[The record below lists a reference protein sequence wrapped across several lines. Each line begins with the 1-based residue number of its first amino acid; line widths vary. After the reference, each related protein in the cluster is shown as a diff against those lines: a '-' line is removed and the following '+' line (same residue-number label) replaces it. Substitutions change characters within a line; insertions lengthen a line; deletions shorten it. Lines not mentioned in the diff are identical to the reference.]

1 MRQTEERKEL
11 VEEINAT
18 EKINSSQ
25 VQNGQT
31 QNAKTKDK
39 GSSNKNE
46 RKKPNKFGL
55 IALLIALVAV
65 IVLAIVLCNDP
76 NACLK
81 GQVHTDANLDLICD
95 NCNKDMPCVEGK
107 KHADADLNLICDNC
121 GVKLPCKNNESHI
134 DANLDLVCDNCKGKI
149 PCANGE
155 VHADVN
161 NDLLCD
167 NCGAGIA
174 SSDVSVYKEIENEKE
189 TLDEKNVS
197 VRGNMPTDTKVAM
210 NEIERN
216 EAISLAQKYKDIES
230 KDVIAAYDIT
240 LTDSENIKYQPANDG
255 EKVKVTISNLNID
268 PSKGLAMMHII
279 DENNYEMI
287 GLNRITSTEVEFT
300 TNRFSTYIL
309 VTVGTSK
316 IEFEGLGTYTVL
328 DSENV
333 PLASGV
339 EFANLTSFEFKI
351 MPVDNYTLT
360 SVVLKNASGTV
371 INPSLDGSTIFS
383 MSDYGTGKSCKISSI
398 TQDLKIEVTNV
409 ITLTNPITLTAV
421 TDGEWTNQD
430 ITVEIDWPVTAF
442 TNQIKID
449 DGEWTDYS
457 EATYT
462 MTASGTL
469 YARVFDGD
477 QGGGEVNVPVL
488 NIDKIAPVVTLYQDT
503 TGYTTSSKI
512 YMNATEEG
520 AGIYGYAS
528 SVWGYTYCTSYK
540 TVSANTFSLSGVHI
554 GTDNDNYQM
563 CVRVKDLAGNIG
575 QATLDV
581 TNVDK
586 GTPIISDGTTYSD
599 ALYNQY
605 KGYGSTISTYSD
617 SMFTNSSGGIGS
629 YQAPSKFSMTRMTY
643 DAAGIEKWSGTSSNY
658 VIKFSSQGKSSY
670 GYLGGW
676 NQSFRAVP
684 GAYYIHRFVAKI
696 PVGYTVDETANSTS
710 TARRWLTSN
719 VGTGDWY
726 EYMYVYDSYE
736 TGTFMTVSYNMLYG
750 TPGTEDNPLEW
761 YLAFN
766 TVYDLTHLWD
776 DIDVTYNTDASAT
789 LNIKVQDGFSGVKSI
804 TVNDVEIPFTEVTA
818 GSNKS
823 VTADYIITEPGT
835 YKIIATDNA
844 GNTAT
849 LTKTAYLITYD
860 GNGADGGTTV
870 NQIKIGN
877 VGNARESLYNN
888 EASKNK
894 SILLRQNG
902 YTNSN
907 GLAFQGWST
916 TTDEIVE
923 YMAGARCFGNTNLD
937 LYAVWNDGIVWDVS
951 KTTSDSVRAKVSEIT
966 AGSGKY
972 QLTIYGTGMMK
983 GWSLQEA
990 RAGAL
995 PWETYRSKIYK
1006 VVIEE
1011 GVTNLGTETIWG
1023 MNNLT
1028 SFTEITFPNSLTR
1041 LENNCIRECSNL
1053 RGTLNISK
1061 NIVYVSAMYGVPV
1074 TEIVVDANNPTYAS
1088 KDGALYNKTMT
1099 TLIMYPVGSSNK
1111 TFAIPD
1117 SVTSVGGEAMEHSSV
1132 TNITIPTSVK
1142 SIGGFGMASNPFTN
1156 LYLHA
1161 GITTINNGTFYNLYN
1176 VDSIYIHAQ
1185 DITLNE
1191 NSFTDAKSG
1200 SKIYTVSKTVAD
1212 KFVAG
1217 THYTAANTTIYY
1229 PPYFSSHPTSRSA
1242 GEGTTTTFTVTA
1254 VNGSPTGTL
1263 TYQWQYR
1270 ENASAEWKN
1279 VTSAQGTGG
1288 TTRSFTTVTLT
1299 TDMNGYQFRCKLA
1312 NGIYP
1317 NAEITE
1323 DEISSA
1329 IISYAATVTVI
1340 QANYLYNNQYFET
1353 LADAYVE
1360 VKRNY
1365 SAEVAGS
1372 VSATITVNQDCIDAS
1387 DFNHAYSSNINKL
1400 TINTNGKTLT
1410 KIGTPIKNSG
1420 PMFITGSGTIQ
1431 SSTDSTKAIATVIEN
1446 SGTLTING
1454 ATIKHNG
1461 TTSGTYKAIANV
1473 ASSSTTT
1480 VNSGNVIEEYSL
1492 ETTGTGNGYAIYSDV
1507 ASTITINGGTV
1518 SSKTNKTGNA
1528 AIEAYGTNK
1537 TSIYVY
1543 GGTVESVTDAVH
1555 VTSGASGSTTAS
1567 LIQAEG
1573 GTITGGRY
1581 GIFYDTGTTAVLRV
1595 NGATVYGGTSG
1606 VINYGTGETLLM
1618 TGTIDGAN
1626 AAITTAS
1633 TAPVSIKGG
1642 TIKGSTGILNE
1653 TVAKVTI
1660 YTGTID
1666 STNYGI
1672 HNRSTGEIRIE
1683 NGTVKGNLYYGV
1695 YNEGAGTINVLGGT
1709 ILSAEARGIR
1719 DDGSGTINIG
1729 NEDGVISV
1737 TTPVVQGETFGVYA
1751 ETGTVFNFYDGKI
1764 KGITAPFVDGTID
1777 SSEDGYSVFRS
1788 REGNYIAA
1796 TLQSGWD
1803 ISPIGSSTVT
1813 AWAVLEQDAN
1823 DMDKYKLI
1831 ITGTG
1836 AMKDF
1841 TTTSVPWLGYRHLIA
1856 TVDIQEGITNLGD
1869 NVMYN
1874 FESLT
1879 DLTTPSTITS
1889 IGDHAFA
1896 NCKNISGTFEIPA
1909 GVTSIGVNPFAYAT
1923 FENITLADGNIS
1935 YVVEDRALYNVGKT
1949 TLLAYPAGNTSTDFV
1964 IPSTVTTVGQ
1974 EAFATS
1980 KLVNITIPTNV
1991 TTISNDAFN
2000 GSSNVTTLLIPSSVT
2015 SIGTNAFA
2023 NMTSLETLYLKTGK
2037 SASIGSGA
2045 FLNMASGSTIYTISY
2060 DVYTNL
2066 SGKYTTANTVVYYPP
2081 KITVQPPDQ
2090 ALVCPE
2096 PGEFVIEVQ
2105 DGNPS
2110 GITYQWYIK
2119 EPDATDWREVTSSDG
2134 TGGTTATFTTGYT
2147 DPEMVGTTYRCMV
2160 KSNTYPNEYFT
2171 QDEISA
2177 DTVSRAASLSISG
2190 GNYRVDS
2197 GLYYP
2202 TFQAALEGAGAGTH
2216 DITVIVSTVDDSAP
2230 VIASN
2235 QVITLDMKSKEIEKL
2250 TAGIINNGTLTI
2262 NNGGTIETISN
2273 ASAGIIELMINNGT
2287 LNLQGSTIR
2296 HNGNE
2301 EQIAY
2306 ALQNYGTFNM
2316 TSGAVEMKLNSAIA
2330 TTAKWSARGIT
2341 NFEGTLNISGGTV
2354 AIDYNVSE
2362 ANLSIAKECLAY
2374 AIEGWDADYIGGG
2387 TDKTGV
2393 INISGTTNITST
2405 GKGIVLKYD
2414 AEDYESKHNLKIT
2427 GGTIIAGEYG
2437 IWASQYIAGSIEITG
2452 GTITA
2457 DDTAIKVESTGLVP
2471 VSITGATVTSNGGHA
2486 VHTTVANST
2495 VTIGAG
2501 STITAAS
2508 DGIVFGSNGIY
2519 TQTGGRITAASD
2531 GVTFGGNATIN
2542 ITGGTVIAT
2551 AGNGLDIPSSATS
2564 ATATISGATI
2574 TASQKVINMNA
2585 ATSLLTIEDGTYR
2598 SNGSTGTNEY
2608 GIYMNAATSGTID
2621 LGKTNE
2627 AGPSITSGYVG
2638 VYLNSA
2644 SGNMRMNSG
2653 LIDAKEGITTSDTLS
2668 GTITINAGTINGSNK
2683 GINTAAPIELL
2694 INNATMTSNTCIINL
2709 AGNAKA
2715 SIVAGSYS
2723 GLNTGITMAGAS
2735 TLTMEGGTID
2745 TSIYGITNSGTGTLT
2760 IKGGN
2765 VYAGEIAVEHNGAAG
2780 TLTIGEDDVTE
2791 WVSKVNPEIRSI
2803 VAIDAPNGFNFYDG
2817 ILKGIAS
2824 TNDGEILDIPD
2835 KYDLYD
2841 GEETIDS
2848 KLYKTKFIAMGWDIS
2863 ATVGVDNVWAFLEKT
2878 ETGRTLTIQGTGA
2891 IKDFE
2896 YVDDEYSN
2904 IPWINYYTEIDK
2916 LIIEEGI
2923 TVIGSRVFA
2932 KLYGITTINIPEGVI
2947 RINDWAFIKSL
2958 QNSKTVSIPSTLTS
2972 MGVNPFAYASVS
2984 SFKVASGNTYYKVV
2998 NDVLFNIDGTEL
3010 VAYPRMK
3017 ADTSYTIP
3025 ESVTKILRQ
3034 SFREADNLKTLIVG
3048 SNVTQIEEGAFIA
3061 SNQLEKVYI
3070 NSNKLTTVEQNA
3082 FSRIAEGSI
3091 IYTNAKSIAD
3101 LFVADTNYTSANTK
3115 VYYPPV
3121 INTHPVSQ
3129 EITNGNPVT
3138 FSVGVTA
3145 GNPATKY
3152 TWQIKSP
3159 TSTEW
3164 VNATA
3169 SDGTGYNEAS
3179 FVVLAT
3185 GDLDGYQY
3193 RCVVSSDGY
3202 PNEEMTNAE
3211 LALTSNA
3218 ATLTI
3223 NAANYQVGSL
3233 YYNTLKA
3240 AVESITT
3247 TAETRIEVLLD
3258 NTEEDA
3264 VIIGS
3269 TQNIVIDLNECVI
3282 TGNDFAIV
3290 NKGKL
3295 TLTGE
3300 GSINAVYKE
3309 SSYWLFSNRGTINVE
3324 SGTYKFENKNTED
3337 YITLGIIINEN
3348 ETSVTNIYGGTFE
3361 AINENEG
3368 FSTCVNAYAGEVNVF
3383 GGEINAGHYGIF
3395 NSGAFNA
3402 RINVS
3407 GGDITANNSGVLL
3420 TKTNSSNTAQ
3430 ETNLNISGTT
3440 KIYGAKYGIWNEFS
3454 TVDINI
3460 TGGTIEGGTHGIMNT
3475 TSKTIIGTQGGEL
3488 SATTPEI
3495 IGGSYSI
3502 ESTNGIYFYDGILKG
3517 KTKAYYGNITAVE
3530 TNSHI
3535 MLKSPSENGTS
3546 YYSAHL
3552 EDNDTFV
3559 NTWDI
3564 SKTSGTDNVTAGI
3577 KVIAGDGV
3585 NSATRYKLVIYGT
3598 GETRGY
3604 TISTTTTNT
3613 PWFTPYAPNTT
3624 TLELR
3629 EGVTSYGN
3637 ALFANMTAVTS
3648 ISIPDSVTSFG
3659 DYTFARMTSLPN
3671 TFEIGKNVTS
3681 MGNNPF
3687 RDVNLTAFT
3696 IETGNTAFAVDSE
3709 GVLYTSDLTRLI
3721 SYPKSKTLARYEVK
3735 SNVTNIDAYA
3745 FYNASNLN
3753 KVFLKVTEANKGG
3766 INRTGTFMG
3775 LSSGSIIYTEAKEI
3789 ADLFVAGTTYTGAN
3803 TIIYYPF
3810 KIITMPE
3817 DIILNIGESLILE
3830 PDIRAGN
3837 PTDDVKYQWYFNGG
3851 ALNGETGTTFRKDLI
3866 VDSDSGDYQILIKSA
3881 LVDGEYYYSH
3891 MSEPTNMI
3899 VRDHVGPETVS
3910 VAITYH
3916 EDGTATATVTAH
3928 DSYSGVAK
3936 FYLNDTELT
3945 TGVTIK
3951 NDGSGTA
3958 VFDITSYG
3966 AYNIE
3971 VADVED
3977 NRTEVQKSVYQIT
3990 YNVGTSYQTS
4000 GSMLN
4005 QLLVHGY
4012 PITLR
4017 ECGFHKTGYTF
4028 SNWKT
4033 PAGVAYDAGDSYNE
4047 AGHALITAVWTINQ
4061 YTVAFYTDTGDGVK
4075 LLAQNTYN
4083 YEDTIMVP
4091 GQQVHVA
4098 EMDGTTKYKIYRHKG
4113 DWVASIVGEKGDL
4126 DPVDINSSNAS
4137 TVKVIDANVRYDVVY
4152 DITTYDVGNATV
4164 YIDGNSKITANTT
4177 ANDIAIKNDEGLVII
4192 GPKPE
4197 IYGPIQN
4204 NNGIVTQN

>member
-1 MRQTEERKEL
+1 
-11 VEEINAT
+11 
-18 EKINSSQ
+18 
-25 VQNGQT
+25 
-31 QNAKTKDK
+31 
-39 GSSNKNE
+39 
-46 RKKPNKFGL
+46 
-55 IALLIALVAV
+55 
-65 IVLAIVLCNDP
+65 
-76 NACLK
+76 
-81 GQVHTDANLDLICD
+81 
-95 NCNKDMPCVEGK
+95 
-107 KHADADLNLICDNC
+107 
-121 GVKLPCKNNESHI
+121 
-134 DANLDLVCDNCKGKI
+134 
-149 PCANGE
+149 
-155 VHADVN
+155 
-161 NDLLCD
+161 
-167 NCGAGIA
+167 
-174 SSDVSVYKEIENEKE
+174 
-189 TLDEKNVS
+189 
-197 VRGNMPTDTKVAM
+197 
-210 NEIERN
+210 
-216 EAISLAQKYKDIES
+216 
-230 KDVIAAYDIT
+230 
-240 LTDSENIKYQPANDG
+240 
-255 EKVKVTISNLNID
+255 
-268 PSKGLAMMHII
+268 
-279 DENNYEMI
+279 
-287 GLNRITSTEVEFT
+287 
-300 TNRFSTYIL
+300 
-309 VTVGTSK
+309 
-316 IEFEGLGTYTVL
+316 
-328 DSENV
+328 
-333 PLASGV
+333 
-339 EFANLTSFEFKI
+339 
-351 MPVDNYTLT
+351 
-360 SVVLKNASGTV
+360 
-371 INPSLDGSTIFS
+371 
-383 MSDYGTGKSCKISSI
+383 
-398 TQDLKIEVTNV
+398 
-409 ITLTNPITLTAV
+409 
-421 TDGEWTNQD
+421 
-430 ITVEIDWPVTAF
+430 
-442 TNQIKID
+442 
-449 DGEWTDYS
+449 
-457 EATYT
+457 
-462 MTASGTL
+462 
-469 YARVFDGD
+469 
-477 QGGGEVNVPVL
+477 
-488 NIDKIAPVVTLYQDT
+488 
-503 TGYTTSSKI
+503 
-512 YMNATEEG
+512 
-520 AGIYGYAS
+520 
-528 SVWGYTYCTSYK
+528 
-540 TVSANTFSLSGVHI
+540 
-554 GTDNDNYQM
+554 
-563 CVRVKDLAGNIG
+563 
-575 QATLDV
+575 
-581 TNVDK
+581 
-586 GTPIISDGTTYSD
+586 
-599 ALYNQY
+599 
-605 KGYGSTISTYSD
+605 
-617 SMFTNSSGGIGS
+617 MFTNSSGGIGS
-629 YQAPSKFSMTRMTY
+629 YQAPSTFSMTRMTY
-643 DAAGIEKWSGTSSNY
+643 ADAGVEKWSGTSSNY
-658 VIKFSSQGKSSY
+658 VIKFSSQGKSSS

-696 PVGYTVDETANSTS
+696 PVGYTVSETANSTS

-736 TGTFMTVSYNMLYG
+736 TGTFMTVSYNMLSG
-750 TPGTEDNPLEW
+750 TPGTAEKPLEW

-766 TVYDLTHLWD
+766 TVYDLTHIWD
-776 DIDVTYNTDASAT
+776 DVDVTYNDDASAT

-818 GSNKS
+818 GSDKN
-823 VTADYIITEPGT
+823 VTADYKITTPGT
-835 YKIIATDNA
+835 YKIVATDNA

-849 LTKTAYLITYD
+849 LTKTAYLISYD
-860 GNGADGGTTV
+860 GNGADGGATV

-877 VGNARESLYNN
+877 VGNAREVYYDQSSN
-888 EASKNK
+888 KINK
-894 SILLRQNG
+894 SIVLRQNG

-916 TTDEIVE
+916 TSDEIVE
-923 YMAGARCFGNTNLD
+923 YMAGTRYYGNSGLN

-951 KTTSDSVRAKVSEIT
+951 NSSSDNVRAKVSEIT
-966 AGSGKY
+966 PGSGKY
-972 QLTIYGTGMMK
+972 QLTIYGTGKMK
-983 GWSLQEA
+983 SWSLTQA
-990 RAGAL
+990 NAGSL
-995 PWETYRSKIYK
+995 PWDSYRNKIYK
-1006 VVIEE
+1006 VVVEE
-1011 GVTNLGTETIWG
+1011 GVTNLGGYTLFS
-1023 MNNLT
+1023 MSNLT
-1028 SFTEITFPNSLTR
+1028 SFDDISFPSTLTR
-1041 LENNCIRECSNL
+1041 FEGGCIRQCTNL
-1053 RGTLNISK
+1053 RGTLNISE
-1061 NIVYVSAMYGVPV
+1061 NVTSIGTMYNVPI
-1074 TEIVVDANNPTYAS
+1074 TAFVVDPDNEYYKS
-1088 KDGALYNKTMT
+1088 VDGVLYNKNMT
-1099 TLIMYPVGSSNK
+1099 TLVMYPIGDTK
-1111 TFAIPD
+1111 TSFAVPD
-1117 SVTSVGGEAMEHSSV
+1117 SVKTIGGEAMEYSNV
-1132 TNITIPTSVK
+1132 TDITIPESVT
-1142 SIGGFGMASNPFTN
+1142 SIGGWGMASNPFNN
-1156 LYLHA
+1156 LYLHKE
-1161 GITTINNGTFYNLYN
+1161 IRTFSQGVFTNLRN

-1185 DITLNE
+1185 DITLNA
-1191 NSFTDAKSG
+1191 SAFTNAKAG

-1229 PPYFSSHPTSRSA
+1229 PPYFSSHPTSRRA

-1254 VNGSPTGTL
+1254 QNGSPAGTL
-1263 TYQWQYR
+1263 AYQWQYR
-1270 ENASAEWKN
+1270 ENDTTEWKN
-1279 VTSAQGTGG
+1279 VTSEQGTGG
-1288 TTRSFTTVTLT
+1288 NSRSFTTVELT
-1299 TDMNGYQFRCKLA
+1299 QDMNGYQYRCKLS

-1329 IISYAATVTVI
+1329 IISYGATVTVI
-1340 QANYLYNNQYFET
+1340 QANYLYNNQYFES

-1372 VSATITVNQDCIDAS
+1372 VSATITVNQDCVDAS
-1387 DFNHAYSSNINKL
+1387 DFNHSYSSNINNL

-1420 PMFITGSGTIQ
+1420 PLFITGSGIIQ
-1431 SSTDSTKAIATVIEN
+1431 TSMKEAEEMPTLIQN
-1446 SGTLTING
+1446 SGTLTVNG
-1454 ATIKHNG
+1454 ATVQHNG
-1461 TTSGTYKAIANV
+1461 MANGDFYAIKNMTA
-1473 ASSSTTT
+1473 ASTTT
-1480 VNSGNVIEEYSL
+1480 VNSGNVVENCIMGDGSPS
-1492 ETTGTGNGYAIYSDV
+1492 GNGYAIYSDV
-1507 ASTITINGGTV
+1507 GSTITVNAGKVSANSSVGIAIQADGT
-1518 SSKTNKTGNA
+1518 S
-1528 AIEAYGTNK
+1528 K

-1543 GGTVESVTDAVH
+1543 GGTVESKNSAVCIG
-1555 VTSGASGSTTAS
+1555 SGPS

-1573 GTITGGRY
+1573 GTLTGGRY
-1581 GIFYDTGTTAVLRV
+1581 GIYYGSGVTSTLRV
-1595 NGATVYGGTSG
+1595 NGATVSGTLGG
-1606 VINYGTGETLLM
+1606 VINCGTGETLLM
-1618 TGTIDGAN
+1618 SGTIDSTS
-1626 AAITTAS
+1626 AAIITGS

-1642 TIKGSTGILNE
+1642 TIKGNTGIQND
-1653 TVAKVTI
+1653 TAAKVTI
-1660 YTGTID
+1660 YAGTII
-1666 STNYGI
+1666 SNNYGI

-1683 NGTVKGNLYYGV
+1683 TGSITGKTYYGV
-1695 YNEGAGTINVLGGT
+1695 YNEGPGTINVLGGT
-1709 ILSAEARGIR
+1709 IISEAARGIR
-1719 DDGSGTINIG
+1719 DDGNGTINLG
-1729 NEDGVISV
+1729 QKDGVISV

-1788 REGNYIAA
+1788 REGSYIAA

-1803 ISPIGSSTVT
+1803 ISPVGSSTVT

-1836 AMKDF
+1836 AMRDF

-2023 NMTSLETLYLKTGK
+2023 NMTSLETVYLKTGK

-2081 KITVQPPDQ
+2081 KITVQPIDQ

-2096 PGEFVIEVQ
+2096 PGVFTLEVQ

-2134 TGGTTATFTTGYT
+2134 TGGTTSTFTTGYT
-2147 DPEMVGTTYRCMV
+2147 DPEMVGTTYRCIV
-2160 KSNTYPNEYFT
+2160 KSDTYPNEYFT
-2171 QDEISA
+2171 RDEIA
-2177 DTVSRAASLSISG
+2177 EDTVSRAASLSISG

-2216 DITVIVSTVDDSAP
+2216 DITVIVSTVDDSSP
-2230 VIASN
+2230 VIAAD

-2250 TAGIINNGTLTI
+2250 TAGIINNGTFTI
-2262 NNGGTIETISN
+2262 KNGGSIVTDTDASSGFQTLIE
-2273 ASAGIIELMINNGT
+2273 NNGT
-2287 LNLQGSTIR
+2287 LNLEGTTIA
-2296 HNGNE
+2296 HNGDAT
-2301 EQIAY
+2301 QGVY
-2306 ALQNYGTFNM
+2306 AVKNYGTFNM
-2316 TSGAVEMKLNSAIA
+2316 TSGAIDVKLNSAIA
-2330 TTAKWSARGIT
+2330 STAKYAARGIT
-2341 NFEGTLNISGGTV
+2341 NLEGKVNISGGSV
-2354 AIDYNVSE
+2354 SINYNPLDS
-2362 ANLSIAKECLAY
+2362 NLIVDKESVAY
-2374 AIEGWDADYIGGG
+2374 AVEAWGNDG
-2387 TDKTGV
+2387 TKTGE
-2393 INISGTTNITST
+2393 INISGTTSISSN
-2405 GKGIVLKYD
+2405 GKGIVLRYD
-2414 AEDYESKHNLKIT
+2414 GDGSLIANNKIKMT
-2427 GGTIIAGEYG
+2427 SGTVTAGEYG
-2437 IWASQYIAGSIEITG
+2437 IWATGNAEGSIEITG

-2457 DDTAIKVESTGLVP
+2457 DDTAIKVESAGLVP
-2471 VSITGATVTSNGGHA
+2471 VSITGATVTSNGGHG
-2486 VHTTVANST
+2486 VHTTVADSK

-2501 STITAAS
+2501 STITAAD
-2508 DGIVFGSNGIY
+2508 DGVVFGGTGTY

-2531 GVTFGGNATIN
+2531 GVTFGGNAAIN
-2542 ITGGTVIAT
+2542 ITGGTIIAT
-2551 AGNGLDIPSSATS
+2551 ARDGIYIPSSATS
-2564 ATATISGATI
+2564 ASATISGATV
-2574 TASQKVINMNA
+2574 TAGQKVINMNA
-2585 ATSLLTIEDGTYR
+2585 ATSLLNLKDGTYR
-2598 SNGSTGTNEY
+2598 SNGSTGTSEY

-2621 LGKTNE
+2621 LGQTNE
-2627 AGPSITSGYVG
+2627 VGPTINSGYVG

-2644 SGNMRMNSG
+2644 NGDMRMNSG

-2683 GINTAAPIELL
+2683 GINTAAPVELL

-2715 SIVAGSYS
+2715 SILAGSYS
-2723 GLNTGITMAGAS
+2723 GLNTGITMTGAS

-2760 IKGGN
+2760 VKGGK
-2765 VYAGEIAVEHNGAAG
+2765 VLAGEIAVEHNGAAG
-2780 TLTIGEDDVTE
+2780 TLTVGEDDVTE

-2835 KYDLYD
+2835 NYDIFE

-2863 ATVGVDNVWAFLEKT
+2863 ATAGVDDVWAFLEKT
-2878 ETGRTLTIQGTGA
+2878 QTGRTLTIQGTGA
-2891 IKDFE
+2891 TKSYD
-2896 YVDDEYSN
+2896 YVTNFAN
-2904 IPWINYYTEIDK
+2904 IPWAAYHSEIDK
-2916 LIIEEGI
+2916 LIIQTGI
-2923 TVIGSRVFA
+2923 TDIGDRIFSNLGNVTN
-2932 KLYGITTINIPEGVI
+2932 ITIPEGVVTI
-2947 RINDWAFIKSL
+2947 GT
-2958 QNSKTVSIPSTLTS
+2958 NSFCRAEGGALKTVSIPSTVTT
-2972 MGVNPFAYASVS
+2972 MGSNPFAASNIGTITIAS
-2984 SFKVASGNTYYKVV
+2984 SNANFKVENNLLLNKE
-2998 NDVLFNIDGTEL
+2998 GTKL
-3010 VAYPRMK
+3010 IAYPIGRS
-3017 ADTSYTIP
+3017 DTSFTTPNGVVEIGEQAFIGSNNLEKIIIRAGVTTIGRRAFA
-3025 ESVTKILRQ
+3025 ESN
-3034 SFREADNLKTLIVG
+3034 NLKNVYIDSTTLNSV
-3048 SNVTQIEEGAFIA
+3048 VAEAFVQIA
-3061 SNQLEKVYI
+3061 SD
-3070 NSNKLTTVEQNA
+3070 
-3082 FSRIAEGSI
+3082 SI
-3091 IYTNAKSIAD
+3091 IYTKTKAVANKFVSGTYTAGQTSI
-3101 LFVADTNYTSANTK
+3101 
-3115 VYYPPV
+3115 YYPPV
-3121 INTHPVSQ
+3121 ITSHPVSQ

-3138 FSVGVTA
+3138 FSVGVTS
-3145 GNPATKY
+3145 GNPATIY

-3169 SDGTGYNEAS
+3169 SNGTGYNAAS
-3179 FVVLAT
+3179 FTITAT
-3185 GDLDGYQY
+3185 SDLDGYQY

-3211 LALTSNA
+3211 LALTSNVV
-3218 ATLTI
+3218 TLTI

-3264 VIIGS
+3264 VTIGS
-3269 TQNIVIDLNECVI
+3269 TQNIVIDLNECTI
-3282 TGNDFAIV
+3282 TVGALTDTEFIT
-3290 NKGKL
+3290 NKGNL
-3295 TLTGE
+3295 TMTGD
-3300 GSINAVYKE
+3300 GTINAVAVGTTT
-3309 SSYWLFSNRGTINVE
+3309 SIFSNYKVLNILE
-3324 SGTYKFENKNTED
+3324 GTYKLEKQS
-3337 YITLGIIINEN
+3337 
-3348 ETSVTNIYGGTFE
+3348 TSDASLYVIGMWNADTNISGGE
-3361 AINENEG
+3361 IIVVNNKAGISSG
-3368 FSTCVNAYAGEVNVF
+3368 VNAYEGTLNVT
-3383 GGEINAGHYGIF
+3383 GGKINVTGTQNLEYGIF
-3395 NSGAFNA
+3395 NSGKGTSAVE
-3402 RINVS
+3402 INVS
-3407 GGDITANNSGVLL
+3407 GGEVYGTTAGISFEQ
-3420 TKTNSSNTAQ
+3420 TNASYTG
-3430 ETNLNISGTT
+3430 TNRTLNVSGTA
-3440 KIYGAKYGIWNEFS
+3440 KITGGTYGIQNTFS

-3460 TGGTIEGGTHGIMNT
+3460 AGGTIEGGTHGIMNK
-3475 TSKTIIGTQGGEL
+3475 TSKTIIGIQDGEL
-3488 SATTPEI
+3488 STTSPEI

-3530 TNSHI
+3530 TDSHI

-3559 NTWDI
+3559 KTWDI

-3585 NSATRYKLVIYGT
+3585 NSDTKYKLVVYGT
-3598 GETRGY
+3598 GATRGY

-3613 PWFTPYAPNTT
+3613 PWFTPYAPDIT

-3629 EGVTSYGN
+3629 DGVTSYGN
-3637 ALFANMTAVTS
+3637 ALFANLTAVTS

-3696 IETGNTAFAVDSE
+3696 IESGNTAFAVDSE
-3709 GVLYTSDLTRLI
+3709 GVLYTSDLARLI

-3735 SNVTNIDAYA
+3735 SNVTKIDAYA

-3753 KVFLKVTEANKGG
+3753 KIFLKVTEANKGG
-3766 INRTGTFMG
+3766 ISRTSTFIG

-3789 ADLFVAGTTYTGAN
+3789 ADLFAAGTTYTGAN
-3803 TIIYYPF
+3803 TVIYYPF
-3810 KIITMPE
+3810 KVVTMPE

-3830 PDIRAGN
+3830 PDIRDGN
-3837 PTDDVKYQWYFNGG
+3837 PKDDVKYQWYFNGG

-3881 LVDGEYYYSH
+3881 LIDGEYYYSH

-3916 EDGTATATVTAH
+3916 ENGNATATVSAH
-3928 DSYSGVAK
+3928 DSYSGVKK

-3945 TGVTIK
+3945 TDVTIN

-3958 VFDITSYG
+3958 VFDITTYG

-3971 VADVED
+3971 VADAED

-3990 YNVGTSYQTS
+3990 YNVGTTYQTS

-4033 PAGVAYDAGDSYNE
+4033 SAGVAYDAGDLYNE

-4061 YTVAFYTDTGDGVK
+4061 YTVAFYTDTGDGVE
-4075 LLAQNTYN
+4075 LLSQNTYN
-4083 YEDTIMVP
+4083 YEDTIMIP

-4113 DWVASIVGEKGDL
+4113 DWAASIVGEKGDL

-4137 TVKVIDANVRYDVVY
+4137 SVKVIDANVRYDVVY

-4164 YIDGNSKITANTT
+4164 YIDGNSEITANTT

-4192 GPKPE
+4192 GPLPQ